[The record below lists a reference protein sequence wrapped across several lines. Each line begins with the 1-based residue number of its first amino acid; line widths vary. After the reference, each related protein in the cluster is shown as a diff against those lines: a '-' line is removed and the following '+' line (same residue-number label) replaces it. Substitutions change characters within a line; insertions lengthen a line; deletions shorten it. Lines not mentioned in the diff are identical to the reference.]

1 MEIIIVKD
9 YQALSK
15 RAASLI
21 QAQLTWKPASVLG
34 LATGSTPVGMY
45 GELVKMFQSGEIDFN
60 KASSFNLDEYI
71 GIDKENPQSYYNFM
85 CENLL
90 DHVNMPLERAFIPN
104 GQTHDLAA
112 ECLHYEKKIKEYGG
126 IDLQVLGIG
135 HNGHIG
141 FNEPNIE
148 FEAKTH
154 VVTLDKKTI
163 EANQRFFKDYGQV
176 PKRAISMGI
185 KTIMKSR
192 RILLMA
198 SGESKAEIVSKLV
211 KDDISP
217 NVPASVLHLHEHVVV
232 LIDEKAASKL

>member
-1 MEIIIVKD
+1 MEVITVKD
-9 YQALSK
+9 YEALSK

-21 QAQLTWKPASVLG
+21 QAQLTWKPESVLG
-34 LATGSTPVGMY
+34 LATGSTPLGMY
-45 GELVKMFQSGEIDFN
+45 DQLVKMYKNDEIDF
-60 KASSFNLDEYI
+60 KKTITFNLDEYI
-71 GIDKENPQSYYNFM
+71 GLEKNSSQSYYSFMRHNFFDHI
-85 CENLL
+85 NIPL
-90 DHVNMPLERAFIPN
+90 DQTFIPD
-104 GQTHDLAA
+104 GQADDLQE
-112 ECLHYEKKIKEYGG
+112 ECINYESKIKEHGG
-126 IDLQVLGIG
+126 IDLQILGIG

-163 EANQRFFKDYGQV
+163 EANQRFFKSLDDV
-176 PKRAISMGI
+176 PKKAISMGI

-192 RILLMA
+192 KIILMA
-198 SGESKAEIVSKLV
+198 SGESKADIVSKLI

-232 LIDEKAASKL
+232 LIDQEAASKL